1 MSFQQLILEL
11 VKANSFK
18 AGTSLVGA
26 FLFLQILPIAQFIA
40 IAGLL
45 VTSDWVTGVW
55 AAYKRHER
63 ITSKGLRRTVE
74 KILMYS
80 LAIFITMVVEVAFF
94 SSHYV
99 VAAVALYIC
108 LVELYS
114 NLENIS
120 SITNTNIIGV
130 VKEVVAVRFPW
141 VGRMLRKHDPAD
153 DEGPARP

>member
-1 MSFQQLILEL
+1 MSFQQLIMEL

-18 AGTSLVGA
+18 AGTSLVAA
-26 FLFLQILPIAQFIA
+26 FLFLHILPIAQFIA

-45 VTSDWVTGVW
+45 VTSDWVTGIW
-55 AAYKRHER
+55 AAYKRREK

-99 VAAVALYIC
+99 VAAVSLYIC

-120 SITNTNIIGV
+120 TITSTNIIGV
-130 VKEVVAVRFPW
+130 VKDVVAVRFPW
-141 VGRMLRKHDPAD
+141 VGRMLRKQDAPD